1 MGPEEVS
8 AHALSLNA
16 VVEDHPF
23 GPDLDVYKV
32 EGKIFAL
39 LSTRDRTASVSLKCE
54 PELALHLRQQHP
66 AITPGYHLNK
76 RHWNTVLLDGSVPDD
91 ELLELIEHSYERVIA
106 GLPKAVRLRLG

>member
-1 MGPEEVS
+1 MGPQEVS
-8 AHALSLNA
+8 EHALSLPA
-16 VVEDHPF
+16 AVEDHPF

-39 LSTRDRTASVSLKCE
+39 LSTRDRTAAVSLKCE
-54 PELALHLRQQHP
+54 PELALHLRHEHP

-76 RHWNTVLLDGSVPDD
+76 RHWNTIVLDGTVPDD
-91 ELLELIEHSYERVIA
+91 EVRDLIDHSYERVVA